1 MENDTIYFRNVKI
14 STADEVI
21 RYIIPNGNSK
31 IYYKVKRDLLI
42 RKNLLN
48 ILYFFYVNY
57 GATDETTDNEFYEM
71 AYCFI
76 NNIDW
81 YNRPKCACGCGR
93 LAKFM
98 GNTGYALFC
107 SNECRFSE
115 KGKKL
120 TKLKKE
126 ETTLK
131 HYGCRHH
138 LQSKEIQEKIKQ
150 TNLEQR
156 GVEYPAQ
163 SKEVQEKMKQTN
175 LERIGV
181 EYALQSKEVQEKMK
195 QTNLK
200 RFGVESSLQ
209 SEEVKEKVKQT
220 NLKRFG
226 VENVF
231 QSEEIKEKSK

>member
-1 MENDTIYFRNVKI
+1 MENNVIYFRDVKV
-14 STADEVI
+14 STVDEI
-21 RYIIPNGNSK
+21 IKYIIPNGNLK
-31 IYYKVKRDLLI
+31 VYYRVKRDLLI

-76 NNIDW
+76 TNIDW

-93 LAKFM
+93 LAKFK
-98 GNTGYALFC
+98 GKDGYALFC

-120 TKLKKE
+120 TQSKKE

-131 HYGCRHH
+131 HYGCRNI

-150 TNLEQR
+150 TNLERR
-156 GVEYPAQ
+156 GVEYA
-163 SKEVQEKMKQTN
+163 
-175 LERIGV
+175 
-181 EYALQSKEVQEKMK
+181 
-195 QTNLK
+195 
-200 RFGVESSLQ
+200 LQ
-209 SEEVKEKVKQT
+209 SEEVKEK
-220 NLKRFG
+220 
-226 VENVF
+226 
-231 QSEEIKEKSK
+231 SK

>member
-1 MENDTIYFRNVKI
+1 MENDVIYFRNVKVAN
-14 STADEVI
+14 ADEVI
-21 RYIIPNGNSK
+21 KYIIPNGNLK
-31 IYYKVKRDLLI
+31 VYYRVKRDLLI

-57 GATDETTDNEFYEM
+57 GATDETTDNEFHEM

-81 YNRPKCACGCGR
+81 HNRPKCACGCGR

-98 GNTGYALFC
+98 GKDGYALFC

-138 LQSKEIQEKIKQ
+138 LQSKE
-150 TNLEQR
+150 
-156 GVEYPAQ
+156 
-163 SKEVQEKMKQTN
+163 VQEKMKQTI

-181 EYALQSKEVQEKMK
+181 EYASQSK
-195 QTNLK
+195 
-200 RFGVESSLQ
+200 
-209 SEEVKEKVKQT
+209 EVKEKVKQT
-220 NLKRFG
+220 NLKRRG
-226 VENVF
+226 VENPA
-231 QSEEIKEKSK
+231 QSKEIREKIKQTNLERRGVERPAQSKEVQ

>member
-1 MENDTIYFRNVKI
+1 MENDTIYFRNIKVAT
-14 STADEVI
+14 SDEVI
-21 RYIIPNGNSK
+21 RYIIPNGNLK
-31 IYYKVKRDLLI
+31 VYYRVKRDLLI

-93 LAKFM
+93 PAKFM
-98 GNTGYALFC
+98 GQDGYTLFC

-115 KGKKL
+115 KGKKII
-120 TKLKKE
+120 TLKKE
-126 ETTLK
+126 DTTLK
-131 HYGCRHH
+131 HYGCRHP

-150 TNLEQR
+150 TNLE
-156 GVEYPAQ
+156 
-163 SKEVQEKMKQTN
+163 
-175 LERIGV
+175 
-181 EYALQSKEVQEKMK
+181 
-195 QTNLK
+195 
-200 RFGVESSLQ
+200 RFGVENASQ
-209 SEEVKEKVKQT
+209 SEEIKEKLRQT

-226 VENVF
+226 VENPA
-231 QSEEIKEKSK
+231 QSKEVQEKIVSTCLKKYKTEHPAQSDIVKQKTI

>member
-1 MENDTIYFRNVKI
+1 MENDTIYFRNIKVAT
-14 STADEVI
+14 SDEVI
-21 RYIIPNGNSK
+21 KYIIPNGNSK

-98 GNTGYALFC
+98 GKDGYALFC

-156 GVEYPAQ
+156 GVEYVVQSKEVKEKIKQTNLERRGVENPAQ
-163 SKEVQEKMKQTN
+163 SKEVQEKIVSTCLKKYKTEQ
-175 LERIGV
+175 
-181 EYALQSKEVQEKMK
+181 AAQSDIVTLCEAED
-195 QTNLK
+195 LAS
-200 RFGVESSLQ
+200 SSL
-209 SEEVKEKVKQT
+209 
-220 NLKRFG
+220 
-226 VENVF
+226 
-231 QSEEIKEKSK
+231 

>member
-1 MENDTIYFRNVKI
+1 MENDTIYFRNVKVAT
-14 STADEVI
+14 SDEVI
-21 RYIIPNGNSK
+21 RYIIPNGNLK
-31 IYYKVKRDLLI
+31 VYYRVKRDLLI

-98 GNTGYALFC
+98 GKDGYALFC

-120 TKLKKE
+120 TKLKQE

-138 LQSKEIQEKIKQ
+138 LQSKE
-150 TNLEQR
+150 
-156 GVEYPAQ
+156 
-163 SKEVQEKMKQTN
+163 VQEKNKTN
-175 LERIGV
+175 
-181 EYALQSKEVQEKMK
+181 
-195 QTNLK
+195 
-200 RFGVESSLQ
+200 
-209 SEEVKEKVKQT
+209 
-220 NLKRFG
+220 
-226 VENVF
+226 
-231 QSEEIKEKSK
+231 